1 MTTAATTTTNWWWVR
16 HAPVTV
22 NDGAVYGQT
31 DLPCD
36 CSNAAVFAGLAA
48 RLPKNAVW
56 VTSGLQRTHQ
66 TAAAIVRA
74 GLPGPDPIPGPG
86 VVVVPAL
93 NEQSFGDW
101 HGKKYVDLPAL
112 LGEAYHRFWL
122 APASMAPEGGESFV
136 DLLDRV
142 KGAIRDLEE
151 RYVGRDIIAVTHG
164 GTIRCALA
172 EALDLAPETA
182 LAFTIDNCSITHI
195 ERHRGPGNGH
205 PWRVASVN
213 QSPV

>member
-1 MTTAATTTTNWWWVR
+1 MTMTNWWWVR

-22 NDGAVYGQT
+22 NNGCVYGQT

-36 CSNAAVFAGLAA
+36 CSNDTVFAGLAA
-48 RLPKNAVW
+48 RLPKDAVW
-56 VTSGLQRTHQ
+56 VTSALQRTHQ

-74 GLPGPDPIPGPG
+74 GLPGPAPIPGPG
-86 VVVVPAL
+86 LVVERQL
-93 NEQSFGDW
+93 NEQSFGEW
-101 HGKKYVDLPAL
+101 HGKKYSDLPAL

-122 APASMAPEGGESFV
+122 APVSMAPAGGESFLE
-136 DLLDRV
+136 LLDRV
-142 KGAIRDLEE
+142 RAAIRRLEE
-151 RYVGRDIIAVTHG
+151 QYAGRNIIAVTHG
-164 GTIRCALA
+164 GTIRGALA
-172 EALDLAPETA
+172 EALDLAPEVA

-195 ERHRGPGNGH
+195 ERHRGAGHGH